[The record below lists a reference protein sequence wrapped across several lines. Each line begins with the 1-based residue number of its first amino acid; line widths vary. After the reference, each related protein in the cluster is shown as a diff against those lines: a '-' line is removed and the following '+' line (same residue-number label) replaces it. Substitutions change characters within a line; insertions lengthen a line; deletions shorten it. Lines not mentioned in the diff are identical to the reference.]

1 MTQHLIGGLAQLLHP
16 EAIGLLLAGMTIGM
30 FAGML
35 PGMGVSLVLS
45 LMLPFLYHMSVVPAV
60 AMMLA
65 TQAGS
70 YYAASITAILLNT
83 PGAPESFPTTLDGFP
98 MARRGEAGRALAIS
112 ATSTW
117 TGGWIGC
124 VIMVAL
130 LQVAGQLIGLFH
142 PPEFVAMIIVAL
154 LLIGGT
160 GESTVSKVV
169 LSGALGLMLSFIGSD
184 PVTGIQR
191 FAFGQASLMNGINV
205 VPFAL
210 GVFALTQM
218 VLMYG
223 RNESVA
229 SARDAML
236 SGAFRRQVGR
246 GIRDTAGGWMH
257 VVRSGVVAAALGLI
271 PGIGGFSANFISYS
285 LGRQVSRKSGR
296 FGTGVPAGVIS
307 AEGSSLAKEAGSLVP
322 AVALGL
328 PSGVGMVIFIAALT
342 ILGVQ
347 PGTALLR
354 TQPALPYTM
363 MWVLAI
369 AGFVSC
375 AVGLIITPWLSR
387 VTSLRGPVMLPFIVS
402 LAVLGSFTAVTAFS
416 GVVELAVFA
425 AFGVAMRKL
434 GYSLAAMTI
443 GLVLGGTFAD
453 NVHLTQSIYGW
464 TFFTRSPL
472 ADVFLLVAVALIVL
486 MTLRNR
492 RHRTA
497 TSPSVSAAAG
507 GVSRVGA
514 HPLLEPAV
522 DAVIAVFSV
531 IYLVTALRYPPDA
544 GRIPAVVAAIAAG
557 VALLRLARRAVGA
570 AASKGRRAPATTAP
584 GGTGL
589 TLTAS
594 PAAIPATATRPGQSR
609 SAAPDPAARDPA
621 ASGAVDPPAAA
632 GGAPA
637 GQSHTGP
644 GGGDLAADGLAAGG
658 QAAGGQE
665 GEGRAGESRA
675 GQGGAADGE
684 AGDGQAGGTRRRT
697 ARELSALGWIF
708 AVVAASY
715 LLGFAIGVTVVIAA
729 YCLTGMRWRRRWQ
742 KLLFTTG
749 AAGTAFLIAV
759 AFISLFHLTFFG
771 LLL

>member
-1 MTQHLIGGLAQLLHP
+1 MTQHLVSGLAQLLHP
-16 EAIGLLLAGMTIGM
+16 EAFGLLLVGMTVGM

-45 LMLPFLYHMSVVPAV
+45 LMLPFLYHMSLIPAV

-130 LQVAGQLIGLFH
+130 LQVAGKLIGLFH
-142 PPEFVAMIIVAL
+142 PPEFVTMIILAL

-184 PVTGIQR
+184 PVTGIER
-191 FAFGQASLMNGINV
+191 FGFGQAALMSGINV

-229 SARDAML
+229 SARDAVL
-236 SGAFRRQVGR
+236 AGGFGRQVAKGV
-246 GIRDTAGGWMH
+246 RDTGTGWVH
-257 VVRSGVVAAALGLI
+257 VVRSAVVAAGLGLI

-347 PGTALLR
+347 PGTTLLR
-354 TQPALPYTM
+354 SQPSLPYTM
-363 MWVLAI
+363 MWALAI
-369 AGFVSC
+369 AGFISC
-375 AVGLIITPWLSR
+375 AVGLVITPWLSR
-387 VTSLRGPVMLPFIVS
+387 VTALRGPVMLPFIVS
-402 LAVLGSFTAVTAFS
+402 LAVLGSFTAVTAFA

-425 AFGVAMRKL
+425 AVGVVMRKL

-472 ADVFLLVAVALIVL
+472 ADVFLAVAVVLLVLI
-486 MTLRNR
+486 TLRNR
-492 RHRTA
+492 QHQPVDGPSPHRVPA
-497 TSPSVSAAAG
+497 EN
-507 GVSRVGA
+507 A
-514 HPLLEPAV
+514 HPVLEPAV
-522 DAVIAVFSV
+522 DAVVALVSAV
-531 IYLVTALRYPPDA
+531 YLVTALGYPPDA
-544 GRIPAVVAAIAAG
+544 GRIPAVVAAIALA
-557 VALLRLARRAVGA
+557 VAILRLARRFLGWSRHGLLSRPRPPAHVRRAAGTTPARRTWTADRSTVTAATAAEAPPAGTAAQPGPGAAEDLPPDEAAGGMGATVRRFSLPDGAAMAPGA
-570 AASKGRRAPATTAP
+570 AAT
-584 GGTGL
+584 
-589 TLTAS
+589 
-594 PAAIPATATRPGQSR
+594 
-609 SAAPDPAARDPA
+609 
-621 ASGAVDPPAAA
+621 
-632 GGAPA
+632 
-637 GQSHTGP
+637 
-644 GGGDLAADGLAAGG
+644 AADLPDRQAGDDL
-658 QAAGGQE
+658 
-665 GEGRAGESRA
+665 
-675 GQGGAADGE
+675 ADGE
-684 AGDGQAGGTRRRT
+684 PSVGNRSQRRGRT
-697 ARELSALGWIF
+697 VRELAALGWIV
-708 AVVAASY
+708 AAVAASY

-729 YCLTGMRWRRRWQ
+729 YCLAAVRWRRRWQ
-742 KLLFTTG
+742 SLLFAAG
-749 AAGTAFLIAV
+749 AAGTAFVIAV

-771 LLL
+771 VLL